1 MKFLIISA
9 IMSLPVLSSLAQFAP
24 PAGQSGTTAMH
35 SDSSAFVAWASDCE
49 LSRGLQDI
57 SDFNLGYVSTG
68 DSTMASGI
76 ADGTGVVS
84 LGDGGSAVLTFQV
97 PITNGTGWDF
107 AVFENSFSDTFLELA
122 FVEVSSD
129 GINFV
134 RFPATSLTQDSVQ
147 VGSFGLLDATK
158 IDNLA
163 GKYRALYGTPFD
175 LEELADHSELDIN
188 TITHVRI
195 IDVVGCIQDEYARYD
210 QPGNKI
216 NDPWPTP
223 FESGGFDLDAVGVIN
238 QVSSGIRNPD
248 AGIFSCSVFP
258 NPVNTNSI
266 LQYSLEKPSSIRI
279 IVTDMSGRVVH
290 ILSDTF
296 QEKGSHSVKLGDM
309 HADNG
314 FYLLSLISQFGKVTI
329 KITVNNAY

>member
-1 MKFLIISA
+1 MKSLI
-9 IMSLPVLSSLAQFAP
+9 SSGIFILLGMGGLAQFAP
-24 PAGQSGTTAMH
+24 PVGQAGTTAMS
-35 SDSSAFVAWASDCE
+35 SDSSAFVAWASACE
-49 LSRGLQDI
+49 LTRGFQDI
-57 SDFNLGYVSTG
+57 SDSSLGYASVG
-68 DSTMASGI
+68 DSPIASGI

-84 LGDGGSAVLTFQV
+84 LGDGGSAVLTFEN

-134 RFPATSLTQDSVQ
+134 RFPSTSLTQDTVQ
-147 VGSFGLLDATK
+147 IGSFGLLDATK

-175 LEELADHSELDIN
+175 LEELSAYGELDIN

-210 QPGNKI
+210 HNGNKI
-216 NDPWPTP
+216 NDPWNTP
-223 FESGGFDLDAVGVIN
+223 FASGGFDLDAVGVIN
-238 QVSSGIRNPD
+238 QVSSGIRNHD
-248 AGIFSCSVFP
+248 AGIFSVNVFP
-258 NPVNTNSI
+258 NPVNNNSI
-266 LQYSLEKPSSIRI
+266 LHYSLEEPSNIRI
-279 IVTDMSGRVVH
+279 IASDLSGRVMH
-290 ILSDTF
+290 ILSDAY

-309 HADNG
+309 HPDNG
-314 FYLLSLISQFGKVTI
+314 FYLISLISQFGKATI